1 MKLFRDGLTIACV
14 DGLTQYSGPSEGS
27 VNVPITIDCSSDD
40 EYADYTQE
48 VHVRYLLDNQS
59 IEAILPF
66 ANSQY
71 TLTSPIFEEDG
82 PLQIAVH
89 LTKGEVRYVTNE
101 LHFVKNKAPNGA
113 TEVDPSQYDWQ
124 QLVDMYC
131 DEKFETKAKE
141 IESVVTTA
149 KAEVDAEIAT
159 TNTNVT
165 NLTTRVST
173 AENTINTI
181 NTDLT
186 DAITRIL
193 ALETWKSQVLAGATT
208 VLVET
213 EATSTTSDDDEAVSD
228 TAINTEGLSE
238 PTLGDV
244 EVEETTE
251 EAEVESSESLS
262 TSESQSESSSESLSE
277 SLSESESTSTSESS
291 SESESESMSESLSDS
306 DSTSESQSE
315 SNTESEVTSESIQIE
330 PQTKEELS

>member
-71 TLTSPIFEEDG
+71 TLTSPIFKEDG

-101 LHFVKNKAPNGA
+101 LHFIKNKAPNGA

-165 NLTTRVST
+165 NLTTRVSS

-186 DAITRIL
+186 DAITKIL
-193 ALETWKSQVLAGATT
+193 ALETWKSQVLAGTTT

-213 EATSTTSDDDEAVSD
+213 EATSTASDEAVSD
-228 TAINTEGLSE
+228 TAINTDGLSE

-244 EVEETTE
+244 EVEET
-251 EAEVESSESLS
+251 EVES
-262 TSESQSESSSESLSE
+262 SESQSESSSESLSE

-291 SESESESMSESLSDS
+291 SESQSESES
-306 DSTSESQSE
+306 TSE
-315 SNTESEVTSESIQIE
+315 SNTESEVKSESIQIE
-330 PQTKEELS
+330 PQAKEELS

>member
-1 MKLFRDGLTIACV
+1 MKLFRDGLTIACI

-27 VNVPITIDCSSDD
+27 VNVPITVDYDSDD

-48 VHVRYLLDNQS
+48 VHIRYLLDSQS

-71 TLTSPIFEEDG
+71 TLTSPVFKEDG

-89 LTKGEVRYVTNE
+89 LIKGEVRYVTNE
-101 LHFVKNKAPNGA
+101 LHFIKNKAPNGT
-113 TEVDPSQYDWQ
+113 TEVDPSQYAWQ

-131 DEKFETKAKE
+131 DEKFEAKAKE

-165 NLTTRVST
+165 NLTTRVS
-173 AENTINTI
+173 AVEKTIS
-181 NTDLT
+181 TDLT
-186 DAITRIL
+186 DAINRIL
-193 ALETWKSQVLAGATT
+193 SLETWKSQVLEGSTT

-213 EATSTTSDDDEAVSD
+213 EATSTASVDDEEVSD
-228 TAINTEGLSE
+228 TAINTNGLDE

-244 EVEETTE
+244 EENED
-251 EAEVESSESLS
+251 ESSESES
-262 TSESQSESSSESLSE
+262 TSTSQSDSE
-277 SLSESESTSTSESS
+277 SLSESESQLQSESTSTSDSESESTSES
-291 SESESESMSESLSDS
+291 
-306 DSTSESQSE
+306 E
-315 SNTESEVTSESIQIE
+315 SNNESEVTSESIQIE
-330 PQTKEELS
+330 PQQKEELS

>member
-193 ALETWKSQVLAGATT
+193 ALETWKSQVLAGTTT

-213 EATSTTSDDDEAVSD
+213 EAVSTASDEAVSD

-244 EVEETTE
+244 EVEETEVET
-251 EAEVESSESLS
+251 EVESSES
-262 TSESQSESSSESLSE
+262 QSE

-291 SESESESMSESLSDS
+291 SESESTSTSGESLSE
-306 DSTSESQSE
+306 STSTSE
-315 SNTESEVTSESIQIE
+315 SNTESEVKSESIQIE
-330 PQTKEELS
+330 PQQKEELS

>member
-27 VNVPITIDCSSDD
+27 VNVPITIDYSSDD

-66 ANSQY
+66 TNSQY
-71 TLTSPIFEEDG
+71 TLTSPIFKEDG

-101 LHFVKNKAPNGA
+101 LHFIKNKAPNGA

-131 DEKFETKAKE
+131 DEKFETKTKE

-165 NLTTRVST
+165 NLTTRVSS
-173 AENTINTI
+173 AENAIDTI

-186 DAITRIL
+186 DAIARIL
-193 ALETWKSQVLAGATT
+193 ALETWKSQVLSGATT

-213 EATSTTSDDDEAVSD
+213 EATSTASADDVAVSD
-228 TAINTEGLSE
+228 NAINTDGLGE

-251 EAEVESSESLS
+251 GTEVESSESLS
-262 TSESQSESSSESLSE
+262 ESESQSSSESSGESLSE
-277 SLSESESTSTSESS
+277 HTSTSESESESTSTSI
-291 SESESESMSESLSDS
+291 SESESEST
-306 DSTSESQSE
+306 STSE

-330 PQTKEELS
+330 PIQKEELS